1 LCSNKRYVLL
11 GVARSFGGTQK
22 ITGIHRQEGIN
33 NNWNTRRGDAKTVVS
48 SLEQRISCA
57 FFVPI
62 IVSLDEETFG
72 IVHIVL
78 ESPVVG
84 WSQPVSVGWT
94 VKAIVVVAVVVVVV
108 IAIIAVG

>member
-33 NNWNTRRGDAKTVVS
+33 NWKTRRGDAKRVVS

-62 IVSLDEETFG
+62 IVSLDEET
-72 IVHIVL
+72 VL
-78 ESPVVG
+78 VSPVVG
-84 WSQPVSVGWT
+84 WSPPVSVGWT
-94 VKAIVVVAVVVVVV
+94 VNAIVVVAVVAVNVV
-108 IAIIAVG
+108 AIIAVG